1 MVRNGRIHIFKN
13 LVSEIKTFA
22 VVVVVL
28 FFALRTFSLFAL
40 GFHTP
45 GQTQT
50 ISWRHFS
57 TALFFESSLQRIPVT
72 CDETSEKKI
81 NKKTNKLGDEG

>member
-1 MVRNGRIHIFKN
+1 MARNGRIHIFKN

-72 CDETSEKKI
+72 CDETSEKKKQT
-81 NKKTNKLGDEG
+81 KKQTN

>member
-1 MVRNGRIHIFKN
+1 MARNGRIHIFKN

-28 FFALRTFSLFAL
+28 FFALRIFSLFAL

>member
-1 MVRNGRIHIFKN
+1 MARNGRIHIFKN
-13 LVSEIKTFA
+13 HVSEIKTFA

-57 TALFFESSLQRIPVT
+57 TALFFGEFTAKNTGNLR
-72 CDETSEKKI
+72 
-81 NKKTNKLGDEG
+81 